1 MRGAI
6 LREVYISYVLDRIGS
21 SKQDSFISQ
30 MYLSL
35 ISKAFLH
42 EYLHRRKKTKQTNI
56 TFAKLTFSTSQEKGR
71 HKTCVESFIDS
82 GSLTHNGLIRRRTIE
97 L

>member
-42 EYLHRRKKTKQTNI
+42 EYLHRRKKKKNI

-71 HKTCVESFIDS
+71 HETCVESFIDS